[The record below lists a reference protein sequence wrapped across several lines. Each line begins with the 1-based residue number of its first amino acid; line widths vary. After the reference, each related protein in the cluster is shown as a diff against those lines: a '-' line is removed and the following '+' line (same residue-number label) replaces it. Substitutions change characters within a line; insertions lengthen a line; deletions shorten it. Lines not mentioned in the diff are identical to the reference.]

1 MKKILAILT
10 FALISTN
17 CFATHLLGGHISY
30 KLISQS
36 ATASTYEIKVSLYRE
51 STGVGIGNSVTINVE
66 SSSGV
71 SSTVVC
77 SSTKPEYLISSLGI
91 ANCGASIFN
100 VGINEFSGV
109 VTIQNG
115 YNYQFYWQSC
125 CRPAGIMGITN
136 PGGVGFYIDAKLNLA
151 NQNTRGF
158 DNSVEI
164 SPLGILRMAFNKYN
178 SIPTLY
184 SEDDGDSI
192 YATLKP
198 AKEFVGNVIGTSV
211 PYATGYSALEP
222 IHSDSLN
229 PFTLDSEFNGVFG
242 KPTQLE
248 TSVVSFRIDNYVLDT
263 ATGNQ
268 YRIGYVTADL
278 PITVSVP
285 PPGNDTILISSNTSV
300 SGNSSQLIFDNPIYS
315 NSISSDLSE
324 FQIRTLNGI
333 SFPGLLTGAYQLS
346 QNQFGLSDTLEM
358 NFDSTITSGFYEL
371 LIQQGSDSNTF
382 MGQCGGEVLLDTFL
396 LNIPFVSSSILGPDS
411 VYNVGTYTISN
422 SNQIDSLMW
431 IVNSGL
437 ISYQGQSDTFLLQIQ
452 ADSVEVEF
460 FTPSSSLTVIRFGQD
475 NSDTL
480 KLNVVSSGI
489 TIDDNS
495 LNSIILSPNPN
506 SGLFSIQL
514 DQDHIGSSYQ
524 ILDNLG
530 RLIDKGTIRNLS
542 QDFDLSDKP
551 KGVYRIQ
558 VSNEK
563 AIKTLNVVIQ

>member
-1 MKKILAILT
+1 MKKILTVVSLV
-10 FALISTN
+10 LISTN
-17 CFATHLLGGHISY
+17 CLATHLLGGHISY
-30 KLISQS
+30 KFISQT
-36 ATASTYEIKVSLYRE
+36 ATTSTYEIKLSLYRE
-51 STGVGIGNSVTINVE
+51 STGVGIGNSVTVNVE
-66 SSSGV
+66 SNSGV

-77 SSTKPEYLISSLGI
+77 SLTKPEYLISSLGI
-91 ANCGASIFN
+91 VNCGASFN

-115 YNYQFYWQSC
+115 YNYNFYWQSC
-125 CRPAGIMGITN
+125 CRPGGIMSITN
-136 PGGVGFYIDAKLNLA
+136 SSGVGFYINAKLNLA

-164 SPLGILRMAFNKYN
+164 SPLGILRMAFNRYN

-184 SEDDGDSI
+184 TEDDGDSI

-198 AKEFVGNVIGTSV
+198 AKEFANGTGTSV
-211 PYATGYSALEP
+211 PYGTGYSALEP
-222 IHSDSLN
+222 IHSDSLS
-229 PFTLDSEFNGVFG
+229 PFTLDSEFNGIFG

-268 YRIGYVTADL
+268 YRIGYMTADL

-285 PPGNDTILISSNTSV
+285 PPGNDTILISSNTSF
-300 SGNSSQLIFDNPIYS
+300 SGNSSQLVFDNPIYS

-333 SFPGLLTGAYQLS
+333 SLPGLLTGAYQLS
-346 QNQFGLSDTLEM
+346 QNQFGLSDTLDM
-358 NFDSTITSGFYEL
+358 IFDSTITSGFYEL
-371 LIQQGSDSNTF
+371 LIQEGSDSNTF
-382 MGQCGGEVLLDTFL
+382 MGQCGGEVMLDMFFL
-396 LNIPFVSSSILGPDS
+396 IIAFVCSSILGPDS
-411 VYNVGTYTISN
+411 VYIIGTYSISDLI
-422 SNQIDSLMW
+422 QIDSLMW

-437 ISYQGQSDTFLLQIQ
+437 ISYQGQLDTFLVQIQ
-452 ADSVEVEF
+452 ADSIEVEF
-460 FTPSSSLTVIRFGQD
+460 FTPSSSLAVIRFGRD

-489 TIDDNS
+489 TIEDNS

-506 SGLFSIQL
+506 SGIFSIKV
-514 DQDHIGSSYQ
+514 DQEHIGSSYQ

-530 RLIDKGTIRNLS
+530 RLIDKGIIREQS

-558 VSNEK
+558 VSNDK
-563 AIKTLNVVIQ
+563 ALKTLNVVIQ

>member
-1 MKKILAILT
+1 MRKIIIFLT
-10 FALISTN
+10 FALISSN
-17 CFATHLLGGHISY
+17 CLASHLLGGHISY
-30 KLISQS
+30 KFISQS
-36 ATASTYEIKVSLYRE
+36 GNSSTYEINVSLYRE
-51 STGVGIGNSVTINVE
+51 FTGVGIGNTVNISFE
-66 SSSGV
+66 SSSGT

-77 SSTKPEYLISSLGI
+77 SLTKPEYLISSLGI
-91 ANCGASIFN
+91 VNCGSSIFN

-115 YNYQFYWQSC
+115 YNYNFYWQSC
-125 CRPAGIMGITN
+125 CRPAGITGITN
-136 PGGVGFYIDAKLNLA
+136 PSGVGFYIDAKLNLA

-184 SEDDGDSI
+184 TEDDGDSI

-198 AKEFVGNVIGTSV
+198 AKEYSSGIGTSV

-285 PPGNDTILISSNTSV
+285 PPGNDTILISSMTSV

-422 SNQIDSLMW
+422 LNQIDSLMW

-480 KLNVVSSGI
+480 KLNVVASGI
-489 TIDDNS
+489 SIDDNS

-506 SGLFSIQL
+506 SGLFSINV
-514 DQDHIGSSYQ
+514 DQEHIGSSYQ

-530 RLIDKGTIRNLS
+530 RLIDKGIIRELS

-558 VSNEK
+558 FSNDK
-563 AIKTLNVVIQ
+563 ALKTFNIVIQ

>member
-1 MKKILAILT
+1 MKKILTVLSL
-10 FALISTN
+10 ALISTN
-17 CFATHLLGGHISY
+17 CLATHLLGGHISY
-30 KLISQS
+30 KFISQTA
-36 ATASTYEIKVSLYRE
+36 ATSTYEIKVSLYRE
-51 STGVGIGNSVTINVE
+51 STGVGIGNSVTLNVE

-77 SSTKPEYLISSLGI
+77 GLTKPEYLISSLGI
-91 ANCGASIFN
+91 VNCGASFN
-100 VGINEFSGV
+100 VGINEYSGV

-115 YNYQFYWQSC
+115 YNYNFYWQSC
-125 CRPAGIMGITN
+125 CRPGGVTGITN
-136 PGGVGFYIDAKLNLA
+136 PSGVGFYINAKLNLA

-184 SEDDGDSI
+184 TEDDGDSI

-198 AKEFVGNVIGTSV
+198 AKEFANGTGTSV

-278 PITVSVP
+278 PITISVP
-285 PPGNDTILISSNTSV
+285 PPGNDTILISSNTSF
-300 SGNSSQLIFDNPIYS
+300 SGNSSQLVFDNPIYS

-333 SFPGLLTGAYQLS
+333 PLPGLLTGAYQLS

-358 NFDSTITSGFYEL
+358 IFDSTITSGFYEL
-371 LIQQGSDSNTF
+371 LIQEGSDSNTF

-411 VYNVGTYTISN
+411 VYNIGTYTISN

-437 ISYQGQSDTFLLQIQ
+437 ISYQGQLDTFLVQIQ
-452 ADSVEVEF
+452 ADSIEVEF
-460 FTPSSSLTVIRFGQD
+460 FTPSSSLAVIRFGRD

-489 TIDDNS
+489 TIEDNS
-495 LNSIILSPNPN
+495 LNSVILSPNPN
-506 SGLFSIQL
+506 SGLFSIQV
-514 DQDHIGSSYQ
+514 DQEHIGSSYQ

-530 RLIDKGTIRNLS
+530 R
-542 QDFDLSDKP
+542 
-551 KGVYRIQ
+551 
-558 VSNEK
+558 
-563 AIKTLNVVIQ
+563 

>member
-1 MKKILAILT
+1 MKKILTVLSL
-10 FALISTN
+10 ALISTN
-17 CFATHLLGGHISY
+17 CLATHLLGGHISY
-30 KLISQS
+30 KFISQTA
-36 ATASTYEIKVSLYRE
+36 ATSTYEIKVSLYRE
-51 STGVGIGNSVTINVE
+51 STGVGIGNSVTLNVE

-77 SSTKPEYLISSLGI
+77 GLTKPEYLISSLGI
-91 ANCGASIFN
+91 VNCGASFN
-100 VGINEFSGV
+100 VGINEYSGV
-109 VTIQNG
+109 VTIANG
-115 YNYQFYWQSC
+115 NNYNFYWQSC
-125 CRPAGIMGITN
+125 CRPGGVTGITN
-136 PGGVGFYIDAKLNLA
+136 PSSVGFYINAKLNLA

-184 SEDDGDSI
+184 TEDDGDSI

-198 AKEFVGNVIGTSV
+198 AKEFANGTGTSV

-278 PITVSVP
+278 PITISVP
-285 PPGNDTILISSNTSV
+285 PPGNDTILISSNTSF
-300 SGNSSQLIFDNPIYS
+300 SGNSSQLVFDNPIYS

-333 SFPGLLTGAYQLS
+333 PLPGLLTGAYQLS

-358 NFDSTITSGFYEL
+358 IFDSTITSGFYEL
-371 LIQQGSDSNTF
+371 LIQEGSDSNTF

-411 VYNVGTYTISN
+411 VYNIGTYTISN

-437 ISYQGQSDTFLLQIQ
+437 ISYQGQLDTFLVQIQ
-452 ADSVEVEF
+452 ADSIEVEF
-460 FTPSSSLTVIRFGQD
+460 FTPSSSLAVIRFGRD

-489 TIDDNS
+489 TIEDNS
-495 LNSIILSPNPN
+495 LNSVILSPNPN
-506 SGLFSIQL
+506 SGLFSIQV
-514 DQDHIGSSYQ
+514 DQEHIGSSYQ

-530 RLIDKGTIRNLS
+530 RLIEKGIIREPS
-542 QDFDLSDKP
+542 QDFNLSDKP

-558 VSNEK
+558 VSNDK
-563 AIKTLNVVIQ
+563 ALKTVNVVIQ

>member
-1 MKKILAILT
+1 MKKILTVLS
-10 FALISTN
+10 FVLISTN

-30 KLISQS
+30 KFISQS
-36 ATASTYEIKVSLYRE
+36 ATTSTYEINISLYRE
-51 STGVGIGNSVTINVE
+51 STGVGIGTTVAINVE

-77 SSTKPEYLISSLGI
+77 SLTKPEYMISSLGI
-91 ANCGASIFN
+91 ANCGASMFN
-100 VGINEFSGV
+100 VGINEYSGF

-136 PGGVGFYIDAKLNLA
+136 PSGVGFYIDAKLNLA

-164 SPLGILRMAFNKYN
+164 SPLGILRMAFDKYN

-184 SEDDGDSI
+184 TEDDGDSI

-198 AKEFVGNVIGTSV
+198 AKEFAGTGGTSV

-222 IHSDSLN
+222 IHSDSLS
-229 PFTLDSEFNGVFG
+229 PFTLDSEFNGIFG

-285 PPGNDTILISSNTSV
+285 PPGNDTILISSMTSV
-300 SGNSSQLIFDNPIYS
+300 FGNSSQLIFDNPIYS

-324 FQIRTLNGI
+324 FQLSTLNGI
-333 SFPGLLTGAYQLS
+333 SLPGFLTEAYQLS
-346 QNQFGLSDTLEM
+346 QNQFGLSDTLEII
-358 NFDSTITSGFYEL
+358 FDSTITSGFYEL
-371 LIQQGSDSNTF
+371 FIQQGSDSNTF
-382 MGQCGGEVLLDTFL
+382 MGQCGGKVLLDSFL

-411 VYNVGTYTISN
+411 VYNVGTYAISN

-506 SGLFSIQL
+506 SGLFSIQV
-514 DQDHIGSSYQ
+514 DQEHIGSSYH

-530 RLIDKGTIRNLS
+530 RLIDKGIIRELS

-551 KGVYRIQ
+551 KGIYRIQ